1 LILARLRGWLAI
13 AEDLRAYQGVPL
25 HDVPL
30 IPREAVRLE
39 QDMVGDGILPMSCIG
54 LAKKI
59 LSTNASTK
67 PSILA
72 SSRL

>member
-1 LILARLRGWLAI
+1 LLF
-13 AEDLRAYQGVPL
+13 AEDLRAYQRVLL
-25 HDVPL
+25 HDVSL
-30 IPREAVRLE
+30 IPREAARLE
-39 QDMVGDGILPMSCIG
+39 QDMVGDAILPMSCIG

-59 LSTNASTK
+59 LSTNASSK